1 MESEDDEEKRLR
13 SVALQNAQGIFLARR
28 RAEEAL
34 RRQSEWLRITL
45 ASIGDAVISTDAEG
59 RVTYLNGVAE
69 SLTGWTESEAA
80 GRLLPDVFHIVNENT
95 RLPAENPALRAL
107 REGTVVGLANHT
119 LLIARDGT
127 ERPIDD
133 SAAPIRDE
141 AGDSVGAVLVFR
153 DVTERKLAEQALR
166 ESEGRHRFLADLA
179 EATQAVADPEEV
191 MTLTARMLGRHL
203 GADRC
208 AYAEVEEESVFVITG
223 NYTDGVP
230 SIVGRWLVDA
240 FGPELVR
247 LMAANLPY
255 VMDDVEVDP
264 RAGIDLSA
272 YRATTIRAVIC
283 VPLHKGGKFTAAM
296 AVHQTAPRRWT
307 PEEIQLVWTVVGR
320 CWESIERGRVARD
333 LRESEERHRKLADNL
348 PSGFIYQ
355 VNRSADDSRRFAYI
369 SGGVEALC
377 GLSPG
382 EVMADPASLDGLIAE
397 EDRPRVQAMADAAFL
412 DRRQFDCEFRVQARD
427 GRVRWLHSRAAPR
440 AVSGDD
446 AVWDGI
452 AVDVTERVE
461 MEEALRES
469 DRKKDEFI
477 ALLGHELRNPLAPIR
492 NGLQEMRLAG
502 GDADAVAKARDMMDR
517 QLGHMVRLIDDLLD
531 VSRIGR
537 NMMGLRRASVLL
549 ADVVGSAVEASRP
562 SIEEAGHTL
571 SVSIPEEPVA
581 LDADLTRLAQVFSN
595 LLTNSAKYTERGG
608 QIWLT
613 AERREGVVVV
623 RVRDTGIGIP
633 ATDLSKIFD
642 MFSQVDRSVERSTG
656 GLGIGLALVKGL
668 VEMHGGTVT
677 AESDGA
683 GMGSLFTV
691 RLPVACA
698 VREPTPAAPPRE
710 LGQNAGV
717 GRRILVVDDNA
728 DAARSMARVLKLLG
742 NEARTAL
749 DGLEALRVA
758 DEFRPEIILM
768 DLGMPSLNGYEATRR
783 IRGLPWGPSVTIIA
797 LTGWGQDRDRLQ
809 SRDAGCDGHLVKP
822 VSFTDLEKLL
832 SDPPPR
838 ETDHSRRL

>member
-1 MESEDDEEKRLR
+1 
-13 SVALQNAQGIFLARR
+13 
-28 RAEEAL
+28 
-34 RRQSEWLRITL
+34 
-45 ASIGDAVISTDAEG
+45 
-59 RVTYLNGVAE
+59 
-69 SLTGWTESEAA
+69 
-80 GRLLPDVFHIVNENT
+80 
-95 RLPAENPALRAL
+95 
-107 REGTVVGLANHT
+107 
-119 LLIARDGT
+119 
-127 ERPIDD
+127 
-133 SAAPIRDE
+133 
-141 AGDSVGAVLVFR
+141 
-153 DVTERKLAEQALR
+153 
-166 ESEGRHRFLADLA
+166 
-179 EATQAVADPEEV
+179 
-191 MTLTARMLGRHL
+191 
-203 GADRC
+203 
-208 AYAEVEEESVFVITG
+208 
-223 NYTDGVP
+223 
-230 SIVGRWLVDA
+230 
-240 FGPELVR
+240 
-247 LMAANLPY
+247 
-255 VMDDVEVDP
+255 
-264 RAGIDLSA
+264 
-272 YRATTIRAVIC
+272 
-283 VPLHKGGKFTAAM
+283 M
-296 AVHQTAPRRWT
+296 AVHQTVPRRWT

-768 DLGMPSLNGYEATRR
+768 DLGMPGLNGYEATRR

-797 LTGWGQDRDRLQ
+797 LTGWGQDGDRLQ

-822 VSFTDLEKLL
+822 VSFADLEKLL